1 MLNHFL
7 REVKDHQHHIAS
19 AACCAPG
26 HISSKEIYHV
36 NRQDLIHCAIIQD
49 DTRLADHECPAA
61 ARPHP
66 VKYTPAVDSIPVEE
80 NHTDQDIPAR
90 VAQKLRAISGSSVK

>member
-19 AACCAPG
+19 
-26 HISSKEIYHV
+26 KEIDHV
-36 NRQDLIHCAIIQD
+36 NRQDLIHRAIIQD

-61 ARPHP
+61 AHPHP
-66 VKYTPAVDSIPVEE
+66 VKYTPAVDSIPAEE

-90 VAQKLRAISGSSVK
+90 VAHTVKGADNM